1 MEVWYS
7 WVVYLNPVYYTYV
20 LSMAAIF
27 PSLSFDCVAE
37 GESSSSYSTF
47 CTNGT
52 VEGQEVLNH
61 VNALELGWPV
71 CLIATFIFLIFFR
84 AVAFFVL
91 LRKWVIIPERIQVKI
106 NGETQ
111 DAQDG
116 EKIVGKESK
125 DQDLKRVD
133 SSLRNVSA
141 SRVDEDLDFTSLDV
155 EK

>member
-1 MEVWYS
+1 M
-7 WVVYLNPVYYTYV
+7 
-20 LSMAAIF
+20 
-27 PSLSFDCVAE
+27 
-37 GESSSSYSTF
+37 
-47 CTNGT
+47 
-52 VEGQEVLNH
+52 
-61 VNALELGWPV
+61 
-71 CLIATFIFLIFFR
+71 
-84 AVAFFVL
+84 
-91 LRKWVIIPERIQVKI
+91 KI